1 MRASLPVSKLR
12 LHLYAELQEQGVRD
26 ISVRVHSLSLPV
38 SPGNVSCE
46 LLNHI
51 DYTTALE

>member
-12 LHLYAELQEQGVRD
+12 LHLYAELQGQGGRD
-26 ISVRVHSLSLPV
+26 ISVRVHSLSVPV
-38 SPGNVSCE
+38 SLGNVSWQ

-51 DYTTALE
+51 EHTTTLA